1 MVERKRTASMTPG
14 ASPELTLLKAFEA
27 AMREG
32 LLLDEAIGGILGAS
46 LRLFDAAAVGLL
58 PAGGAPPMLRSAA
71 EASSSVNR
79 RMTEHLE
86 SVLAKGA
93 PGKTVE
99 EDLAIFATPVKVLEQ
114 VSGAFGVAFG
124 DPQSMKPEAE
134 EAVRVLAR
142 IVSHV
147 LERERTFAKLI
158 KRREEAVALFE
169 LASGALH
176 SLSADEV
183 IRMTVV
189 SLARELDFDRV
200 IAFRFHAETREIEE
214 ILSQGTAKTA
224 SAPSG
229 RRPIDAEPI
238 LVRCLSAHGPAF
250 EDAEGPSPGQPL
262 RKRLA
267 LPIQTGDTVFGFLTM
282 TRRGAFVLTPQEMRL
297 AQELAKL
304 AAGALEKARLIE
316 AERRST
322 ERIEFV
328 SRLHAALGGLTEVSA
343 VLQRTVEEVG
353 PHLDLDL
360 CAVRLSPSAELP
372 GAAAAYAKSGAA
384 ALGAGDDIPDAL
396 LAHLSAEGAH
406 VLLADVSA
414 EGHGLSLIPAPSVVK
429 SLPRP
434 ISLLAVPLAYRGA
447 IVGVLAGVVGGRP
460 KAFSIATRR
469 AFEAIAVELSLAVTS
484 TRLIQKERDSNR
496 FLDRLR
502 EVGRT
507 LTTTFDAARIKQ
519 VLCEQAVALL
529 KADAAQFWDADEK
542 TAHLTVTSRW
552 GAEIGGDLGR
562 TVAIEQT
569 SHPAVRAYF
578 ERAIVLV
585 GEDGMPELY
594 GGPATGPPVVQA
606 AVLAI
611 VYQDELLG
619 LLSIA
624 RRRGA
629 EAWPPDLG
637 RRLALLADS
646 GAVSLHNAR
655 MMKIIERDSERDGLT
670 GLYTRAALLRRLETE
685 IRRAERSGQPIAV
698 AHTRVDGFQEAVQK
712 LGSDVGDGLLPKIS
726 AQLVRATRA
735 VNMIGRDRGD
745 RFFVLVF
752 DANKAQ
758 AHRAAE
764 SIQKGFVSPGSIDPR
779 LDQAGIKLTLTIGIA
794 AYPEDA
800 FDTPSLV
807 LRAEEALD
815 EAVKLGAGKVVLYG
829 AFFGADESELTM

>member
-1 MVERKRTASMTPG
+1 MVERKRSASLTPG
-14 ASPELTLLKAFEA
+14 AGPELALLKGFES

-32 LLLDEAIGGILGAS
+32 LLLDEAIGGILAAS

-58 PAGGAPPMLRSAA
+58 PAGGAPPLLRTAA
-71 EASSSVNR
+71 EARSGATAR
-79 RMTEHLE
+79 LTEHMQAVLE
-86 SVLAKGA
+86 KGTQSKSVDEELA
-93 PGKTVE
+93 V
-99 EDLAIFATPVKVLEQ
+99 FATPVKALEQ
-114 VSGAFGVAFG
+114 VNGAFGIAF
-124 DPQSMKPEAE
+124 DASSMKPDSE

-158 KRREEAVALFE
+158 KRREESVALFE

-200 IAFRFHAETREIEE
+200 VAYRFHAETREIEE
-214 ILSQGTAKTA
+214 ILSQGAAKG
-224 SAPSG
+224 SAEPEG
-229 RRPIDAEPI
+229 RRALDSEPI

-250 EDAEGPSPGQPL
+250 EDAEAPPSATQTI

-267 LPIQTGDTVFGFLTM
+267 LPIQAGDAVFGFLTM
-282 TRRGAFVLTPQEMRL
+282 TRRGVFVLTPQEMRL

-304 AAGALEKARLIE
+304 AAGALEKARLID

-322 ERIEFV
+322 QGIAFV
-328 SRLHAALGGLTEVSA
+328 ARLHAALGGLTEVEA

-372 GAAAAYAKSGAA
+372 GAAAAYAKTGARPASGEE
-384 ALGAGDDIPDAL
+384 IPDAL
-396 LAHLSAEGAH
+396 LAHLSAEGSH
-406 VLLADVSA
+406 VLLPDVSA
-414 EGHGLSLIPAPSVVK
+414 DAHGLSLIPAPSVVK
-429 SLPRP
+429 NLARP

-447 IVGVLAGVVGGRP
+447 IVGVLTGVVGGRP
-460 KAFSIATRR
+460 KSFTTATLR
-469 AFEAIAVELSLAVTS
+469 AFEAIGVELSLAVTS
-484 TRLIQKERDSNR
+484 ARLIQKERDSNR

-507 LTTTFDAARIKQ
+507 LTTTFDTARIKQ
-519 VLCEQAVALL
+519 ILCEQAVALL
-529 KADAAQFWDADEK
+529 AADAAQFWDADEK
-542 TAHLTVTSRW
+542 GARVTVTSRW
-552 GAEIGGDLGR
+552 GAEVGGEIGRSL
-562 TVAIEQT
+562 AIEE
-569 SHPAVRAYF
+569 SGNPAARAYF
-578 ERAIVLV
+578 ERTLV
-585 GEDGMPELY
+585 VTGEDGVAELY
-594 GGPATGPPVVQA
+594 AKSSGPPVVQA
-606 AVLAI
+606 AALAI
-611 VYQDELLG
+611 VFQDELLG
-619 LLSIA
+619 LLTVA
-624 RRRGA
+624 RRRGSDS
-629 EAWPPDLG
+629 WTPDFG
-637 RRLALLADS
+637 RRLALLADA

-685 IRRAERSGQPIAV
+685 IRRAERSGLPISV
-698 AHTRVDGFQEAVQK
+698 AHARVDGFTDILQK
-712 LGSDVGDGLLPKIS
+712 VGSELADALLPKIS

-735 VNMIGRDRGD
+735 VNLIGRDRGD
-745 RFFVLVF
+745 RFFILIF
-752 DANKAQ
+752 DANKSQAQ
-758 AHRAAE
+758 RAAE
-764 SIQKGFVSPGSIDPR
+764 SIQKAFSGPGATDAR
-779 LDQAGIKLTLTIGIA
+779 LETAGVKLSLTMGIA

-815 EAVKLGAGKVVLYG
+815 EAVKMGAGKVVLYG